1 MRGVCCCFL
10 LIKWLYLQKNM
21 AKLKVCA
28 YCLEEIK
35 SKKFIT
41 KQFKSFCNEDCFE
54 QYKNDIKLKKSLTKT
69 TEKNNITITPKGEI
83 RRYAIKKCVV
93 CGKEFKT
100 LVYNQ
105 KYCGK
110 NCSDLT
116 HISRFKI
123 FERDS
128 FRCIYCGKSSIE
140 NKAELHLEH
149 IFPRSKGGTNQIDNV
164 VTSCAVCNLEKS
176 AKILTK
182 KNLERIV
189 IEVSRRNRVYFKGD
203 VSKLEIE
210 LDKLYTCQVSP

>member
-1 MRGVCCCFL
+1 LRGVC
-10 LIKWLYLQKNM
+10 
-21 AKLKVCA
+21 
-28 YCLEEIK
+28 
-35 SKKFIT
+35 
-41 KQFKSFCNEDCFE
+41 
-54 QYKNDIKLKKSLTKT
+54 
-69 TEKNNITITPKGEI
+69 
-83 RRYAIKKCVV
+83 
-93 CGKEFKT
+93 
-100 LVYNQ
+100 
-105 KYCGK
+105 
-110 NCSDLT
+110 
-116 HISRFKI
+116 
-123 FERDS
+123 
-128 FRCIYCGKSSIE
+128 CGKSSIE